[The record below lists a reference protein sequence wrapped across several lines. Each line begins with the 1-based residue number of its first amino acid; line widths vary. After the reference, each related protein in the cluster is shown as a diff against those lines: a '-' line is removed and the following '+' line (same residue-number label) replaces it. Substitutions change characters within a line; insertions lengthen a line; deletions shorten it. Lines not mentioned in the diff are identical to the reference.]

1 MQRFIYDR
9 SATNIRDWS
18 LAYSFTCLCVFMT
31 LCPHSPCIYVS
42 ISPFHLVSLQMSLS
56 NYVLCLL
63 LEVLPRTKLLV
74 RLMVVLL
81 DGCLVGRSF
90 GLSVIIDGKLQFHC
104 SYLSQKSKR
113 PTEADIDAGYHRRC
127 GGPIERQTYIL
138 TERVLTEKNKTTQ
151 ICRVS
156 DRSDIDRIRIQLL
169 STNRDRD
176 PDPCLFL
183 DQIRIQ
189 GKIQILD

>member
-18 LAYSFTCLCVFMT
+18 LAYSFTCLCVSMT

-104 SYLSQKSKR
+104 SYLS
-113 PTEADIDAGYHRRC
+113 YRC
-127 GGPIERQTYIL
+127 GYWCRISPLVWWTHRKTDIHTYR
-138 TERVLTEKNKTTQ
+138 TSPYRKKQNNTNMQGFGSVWYWPDPDPTFQNKP
-151 ICRVS
+151 
-156 DRSDIDRIRIQLL
+156 
-169 STNRDRD
+169 DRD
-176 PDPCLFL
+176 PDPWLFL

-189 GKIQILD
+189 VFSHNF